1 VSKSAWRSNLTASL
15 SHHCRDR
22 PIADTVRLINMLR
35 CSLSLRPFVH
45 GAAFLLAGTSVCG
58 QETPFAYVEHRTLIR
73 VLLLTRRVTLQLH
86 YRNFYH
92 WLKAAIVLLV

>member
-35 CSLSLRPFVH
+35 CSLSLRQFVH
-45 GAAFLLAGTSVCG
+45 GSAFLLAETSVCG
-58 QETPFAYVEHRTLIR
+58 PDLPFAYVEDADAESLGKRSVR
-73 VLLLTRRVTLQLH
+73 CS
-86 YRNFYH
+86 
-92 WLKAAIVLLV
+92 AAQQTFPNRSFE